1 MKKIFKLIL
10 VGIVAGSLAACG
22 GGGSSSSNGSS
33 SSSGSTSSPN
43 SNGGTNSGS
52 TSSTQPPQS
61 STANTVPVVF
71 PPQVMINGAKV
82 SMMNQPE
89 VSVTICQPDTSH
101 CATISNILVD
111 TASSGLRIFKP
122 AIPSGLSL
130 VTQSNPAT
138 GNSVGECMKFV
149 ASYAWGYDSL
159 ADVKIAGEMASNI
172 PVQIVDDTLA
182 NAPSDCSDWGMDE
195 QSAYNQGLPFNGILG
210 VRSSQTDG
218 ASIYDC
224 TGSTCTTLTSST
236 LTGAANVVRSF
247 SSDNNGV
254 ILTLPT
260 IPDQGASAVT
270 GLLTFGINTQANN
283 QTSSVTMI
291 PAIDIGL
298 TGSFNGESIPVAF
311 DSGSAENSLSD
322 VPLPACSDSTSLY
335 CPTTT
340 TTEALTIQSN
350 NGTGGTLSVP
360 FQVSNGDTYYLHNAA
375 GPIAIPNVA
384 SINTPHLEL
393 YFGIPFLLGH
403 QLFQQYPMYNAATD
417 MMGLQRTPAGMS
429 GLSFT
434 AASGS

>member
-22 GGGSSSSNGSS
+22 GGGSSSSNSGTASPS
-33 SSSGSTSSPN
+33 NSNPGTQSGSVP
-43 SNGGTNSGS
+43 S
-52 TSSTQPPQS
+52 TPPPQS

-71 PPQVMINGAKV
+71 PPQVMINGARV
-82 SMMNQPE
+82 SMLNQPE
-89 VSVTICQPDTSH
+89 VSVTICQPGTSN
-101 CATISNILVD
+101 CATIANILVD

-122 AIPSGLSL
+122 AIPSSL
-130 VTQSNPAT
+130 AFPVQSNPAS
-138 GNSVGECMKFV
+138 GNSVGECMKFL

-159 ADVKIAGEMASNI
+159 ADVKMAGETASNI
-172 PVQIVDDTLA
+172 PIQIVDDSLA
-182 NAPSDCSDWGMDE
+182 NTPSDCSEWGIDE
-195 QSAYNQGLPFNGILG
+195 QSTYNQGLPFNGILG

-236 LTGAANVVRSF
+236 LTGAANVVRNF
-247 SSDNNGV
+247 SNDNNGV
-254 ILTLPT
+254 ILTLPA

-283 QTSSVTMI
+283 QTSGVTMI

-311 DSGSAENSLSD
+311 DSGSAENALSD
-322 VPLPACSDSTSLY
+322 VPLPACLDSASLY

-350 NGTGGTLSVP
+350 SGTGGTLSVP

-375 GPIAIPNVA
+375 NPIAIPNVA
-384 SINTPHLEL
+384 AINTPHQEL

-403 QLFQQYPMYNAATD
+403 QLFQQYPMYNATTD
-417 MMGLQRTPAGMS
+417 MMGLQSTPAGMP

-434 AASGS
+434 AASGA